1 MIRIAVIDDQI
12 LFRKSLVGILGL
24 QPDLHILLED
34 ASGVAFLRYLELNG
48 EIPDVLLLDL
58 HLPDIDGIEILKKIR
73 TGNLSIREMGIIILS
88 AYSQEKY
95 AGHLFELGAN
105 SYLSKD
111 CEPTELLQAI
121 NEVHH
126 KGIYLNEGLKQI
138 IQGHKKKE
146 TKNTPSVNW
155 ENPALLTDR
164 EREIAIYLAKGFTS
178 KEIAEIFFV
187 STRTIETH
195 KTNIMLKIGAKSLA
209 EIILYVVRMNWLVV

>member
-24 QPDLHILLED
+24 QPNLHILLED

-73 TGNLSIREMGIIILS
+73 TGNPRIREMGVIILS

-138 IQGHKKKE
+138 IQEHKKREVK
-146 TKNTPSVNW
+146 TAAVNW
-155 ENPALLTDR
+155 ANPSLLTDR
-164 EREIAIYLAKGFTS
+164 EREIAIYLAKGLTS
-178 KEIAEIFFV
+178 KEIAAIFFV

-195 KTNIMLKIGAKSLA
+195 KTNIMLKIGAKSVA
-209 EIILYVVRMNWLVV
+209 EIILYVVRMNWLII